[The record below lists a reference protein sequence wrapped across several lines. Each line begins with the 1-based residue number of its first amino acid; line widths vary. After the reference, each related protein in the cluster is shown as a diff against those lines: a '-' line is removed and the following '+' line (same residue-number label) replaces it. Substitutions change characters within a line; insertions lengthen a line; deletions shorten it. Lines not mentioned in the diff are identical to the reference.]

1 MAYWVSKNVQCA
13 YRLGEKINSIATV
26 FEGLKTRDNERFLR
40 LWFEVNNTKWVHYAK
55 GGPFRRWYGNGE
67 YVVNWGINGEEVRN
81 FKKSSGANF
90 EYYFEPTVT
99 YSALTSY
106 KFSGRY
112 IDNMIF
118 GGGGG
123 GITNSNNILLILAY
137 VNTVVFHYFMNLLS
151 QTLNFE
157 VGQIGNQR
165 LLISETLQ
173 NGIEE
178 IVKKNISMSK
188 IDWDSFETS
197 WDFKTHPLI

>member
-1 MAYWVSKNVQCA
+1 
-13 YRLGEKINSIATV
+13 
-26 FEGLKTRDNERFLR
+26 
-40 LWFEVNNTKWVHYAK
+40 
-55 GGPFRRWYGNGE
+55 
-67 YVVNWGINGEEVRN
+67 
-81 FKKSSGANF
+81 
-90 EYYFEPTVT
+90 
-99 YSALTSY
+99 
-106 KFSGRY
+106 
-112 IDNMIF
+112 
-118 GGGGG
+118 
-123 GITNSNNILLILAY
+123 
-137 VNTVVFHYFMNLLS
+137 MNLLS